1 MGKSISLVILLCF
14 GAISPAG
21 LCSASST
28 QTLFADGFEPTLLA
42 CVSGTLGGATLP
54 APDLAGAE
62 RLACFDLVSD
72 QPARPEARSEI
83 ARGSLPIARAR
94 ALRDAELARLVVIG
108 PGGRRWPAQFE
119 VRSRW
124 GRPLAETTAEIR
136 WLATELAVEM
146 PYAGRATL
154 ALLRLPA
161 APATSDPGALVVQGS
176 GALRS
181 IDTGAAEFTL
191 DATRS
196 QPITRIRV
204 RDAGG
209 LLHEVF
215 ASVPGS
221 TDEGLRA
228 LVADAAGQA
237 LLEAGEH
244 LPGSIAVTRAR
255 WEGTGPV
262 SALLHLEG
270 HLEGPL
276 PVARCEG
283 IADWPRW
290 PFSMTL
296 RFARGSADIDF
307 DWQLGNSC
315 GSPQGAPAQELVH
328 FDAFEFR
335 LPLAR
340 GTSPPD
346 HYYSIDPTLP
356 ALLAGPGVPVSVE
369 QRRGGGTPWMRQA
382 AVVLPGSTV
391 TREYHPQL
399 LTALERP
406 LGAGGG
412 FLRALGRQPW
422 TRYRE
427 PQAMQ
432 VEAGR
437 IGFRLIHERIAV
449 GKAKSLWFS
458 GSLKLDLTS
467 SAGSDLIPAMT
478 AMRAAQESPLTL
490 RPLPGDLDATGILP
504 PLSGELDGAVGQA
517 YRQYLE
523 RKQDDTTGDE
533 PCPGPGGDNASQWLC
548 AQTFGPQL
556 WPDIQFDLQFGYQ
569 VNPSP
574 AQNEVR
580 LNYWDPA
587 HIELVEFLRSG
598 EPRWLW
604 AFAIPQSR
612 LMTHTAY
619 YHFGSRR
626 GSNIA
631 GHSFGSGGSGD
642 GLWHR
647 SDSGSA
653 DYTYNR
659 HQALAYVLRGGIA
672 ERERMAA
679 AGHAAG
685 LRFINDPQDNTT
697 WAAIGRLNL
706 QYLESLAN
714 CAQFVPGGEGLD
726 CDSRLRATLEH
737 LIDHSLRSGL
747 MCELLLD
754 AGSQCFVGQFFML
767 QAWYHPLLERWYR
780 NYAHT
785 FDPAR
790 AQAWRRALIDTPMR
804 ALAHLPRNGQTI
816 DVNAVWP
823 NGLACTLAGPDF
835 TTVQSCNVVPDPDN
849 LQQNKPAFLSL
860 LARAQDLEPALGLCP
875 QIRAIADALHAG
887 PDPLGPLRAVA
898 RGGWW
903 KGAAEAAGE
912 LVAAAR
918 GYAACGVR

>member
-1 MGKSISLVILLCF
+1 MR
-14 GAISPAG
+14 SPTAWTACLG
-21 LCSASST
+21 LIQLSMPLAA
-28 QTLFADGFEPTLLA
+28 QVLFADGFEPTLLD
-42 CVSGTLGGATLP
+42 CVGGTLGGTTLD
-54 APDLAGAE
+54 APDLSGAE
-62 RLACFDLVSD
+62 RLGCFEIVSD
-72 QPARPEARSEI
+72 QPPRPEARLEL

-94 ALRDAELARLVVIG
+94 ALRDSDLAQLIVIG

-124 GRPLAETTAEIR
+124 GRPLAESDAEIR
-136 WLATELAVEM
+136 WLATQLAVEI

-154 ALLRLPA
+154 ALLRLPTT
-161 APATSDPGALVVQGS
+161 PVDVDPGALVVQGM
-176 GALRS
+176 GAQRS
-181 IDTGAAEFTL
+181 IDTGSAEFTL

-196 QPITRIRV
+196 QPIAQIRV
-204 RDAGG
+204 RDLGG
-209 LLHEVF
+209 QWQEIFTSL
-215 ASVPGS
+215 PGS
-221 TDEGLRA
+221 SEEGLRA
-228 LVADAAGQA
+228 RIADAAGQD

-244 LPGSIAVTRAR
+244 LPGSMVVTRAR
-255 WEGTGPV
+255 WEGAGPV
-262 SALLHLEG
+262 SAMLHLDG
-270 HLEGPL
+270 HLEAHL
-276 PVARCEG
+276 SVARCEG
-283 IADWPRW
+283 VADWPRL

-296 RFARGSADIDF
+296 GFARGSADIDF
-307 DWQLGNSC
+307 DWQLGNAC
-315 GSPQGAPAQELVH
+315 GSPQGAPAQALLH
-328 FDAFEFR
+328 FDEFEFR

-340 GTSPPD
+340 GTGLLS
-346 HYYSIDPTLP
+346 HRYSVDPTLP
-356 ALLAGPGVPVSVE
+356 AQLVGPAVPVSVE
-369 QRRGGGTPWMRQA
+369 QRRGGGTPWRRRA
-382 AVVLPGSTV
+382 AVVLPGSTAND
-391 TREYHPQL
+391 EYHRQL
-399 LTALERP
+399 LTGVERSLGP
-406 LGAGGG
+406 GAGI
-412 FLRALGRQPW
+412 LLALGSQPW
-422 TRYRE
+422 TRFRE
-427 PQAMQ
+427 PQAMRI
-432 VEAGR
+432 EAGR
-437 IGFRLIHERIAV
+437 IDFRLIHERIAV

-458 GSLKLDLTS
+458 GRLALALNTAS
-467 SAGSDLIPAMT
+467 GSDLIPAMA

-490 RPLPGDLDATGILP
+490 RPLPGDLDASGILP
-504 PLSGELDGAVGQA
+504 PLAGELDGAIGLA
-517 YRQYLE
+517 YRTFLE
-523 RKQDDTTGDE
+523 RKQEDTAGDE
-533 PCPGPGGDNASQWLC
+533 PCPGPGGDNASQWVC

-574 AQNEVR
+574 EQNEVR

-604 AFAIPQSR
+604 TFAIAQSR
-612 LMTHTAY
+612 LMTHSAY

-647 SDSGSA
+647 GDTGSA

-659 HQALAYVLRGGIA
+659 HQALAYLLRGGIA

-685 LRFINDPQDNTT
+685 LRFVNDPQDNTT

-714 CAQFVPGGEGLD
+714 CAQFVPGSEGLN
-726 CDSRLRATLEH
+726 CDSRLRETLEH

-747 MCELLLD
+747 ICELVLS
-754 AGSQCFVGQFFML
+754 AGSPCFVGQFFML

-785 FDPAR
+785 FDPVR
-790 AQAWRRALIDTPMR
+790 AQAWRRALIDTPTR
-804 ALAHLPRNGQTI
+804 ALAHLPRNGQTV
-816 DVNAVWP
+816 DVDAVWP
-823 NGLACTLAGPDF
+823 NGLVCTLAGPDF
-835 TTVQSCNVVPDPDN
+835 TTVQSCNVIPDPDN

-860 LARAQDLEPALGLCP
+860 LARAQDLEPALDLCAE
-875 QIRAIADALHAG
+875 IRTMADALHAG

-912 LVAAAR
+912 LVATAR
-918 GYAACGVR
+918 GYAACGLR